1 MWRLCWRAVVYI
13 WADSLV
19 DSKANKQEKDN
30 NKEMLWDDQD
40 IFSKRL
46 HASLC
51 QMKSLARADG
61 KEKSHASPVVEL
73 CKIAFSTDVWS
84 HLKELNIASE
94 HC

>member
-1 MWRLCWRAVVYI
+1 
-13 WADSLV
+13 
-19 DSKANKQEKDN
+19 
-30 NKEMLWDDQD
+30 MLLEEQD
-40 IFSKRL
+40 VFLKRL

-51 QMKSLARADG
+51 QMERFARADG

-73 CKIAFSTDVWS
+73 CKIPFSTDVWS